1 MYCGTLLEHYFKEN
15 VQAMDITHV
24 LQDRMA
30 AISRQYFQM
39 PFHEW
44 KVLYLITISLKF
56 VPKIPIDNNRAL
68 V

>member
-15 VQAMDITHV
+15 EQAMDITHI

-30 AISRQYFQM
+30 AISRQYFQI

-44 KVLYLITISLKF
+44 KVL
-56 VPKIPIDNNRAL
+56 
-68 V
+68 